1 MMGYYI
7 SSWFDF
13 IGLQFI
19 SAGLELLILFL
30 YPSFVALINR
40 FSSDNSLVACRSGPC
55 SVLTSASGW
64 PKFISPVVE
73 G

>member
-30 YPSFVALINR
+30 YPSFVALINMVFFR
-40 FSSDNSLVACRSGPC
+40 QLLSRMQKWALLCTYLGIGMA
-55 SVLTSASGW
+55 
-64 PKFISPVVE
+64 
-73 G
+73 